1 MEKIYIA
8 ITGGIGS
15 GKSSV
20 AEIIR
25 TMGFPVFSC
34 YNINQELM
42 KDAKYIEEI
51 KILFPTAIENGKIVK
66 EKLAKLVFDDKQ
78 ALKKLNA
85 LSHPLIMQK
94 LREQMEKEDSK
105 FVFAEVPLLFES
117 NSLNYFNRAIVALR
131 PREERISSVMERDKT
146 KRSDILSRIEN
157 QYDYE
162 CFYSPQYKEEDKIL
176 LLKNDGDFS
185 FLKKQTEGILS
196 TLFKSLV

>member
-34 YNINQELM
+34 DNINRELM

-117 NSLNYFNRAIVALR
+117 NSLNYFNRAIVVLR
-131 PREERISSVMERDKT
+131 QE
-146 KRSDILSRIEN
+146 
-157 QYDYE
+157 
-162 CFYSPQYKEEDKIL
+162 
-176 LLKNDGDFS
+176 
-185 FLKKQTEGILS
+185 
-196 TLFKSLV
+196 KSGYVP